1 MGKEIS
7 ETVEEFEYPLT
18 AGYVWDLIKRYLRM
32 VGRLAKRPPEQN
44 LTFLQ
49 LAKWYDLPNGK
60 LGKSRLQRFKIGMVV
75 RWNLV
80 SATCICLLI
89 SRRVKVPV
97 KWALKLDVLATD
109 FYIDDLINRHKTRPE
124 KVEKFMCLEDVLN
137 IPIVVADHNGK
148 LYIEDGNHRYVARAR
163 RGFQKVRVI
172 LI

>member
-7 ETVEEFEYPLT
+7 ETVEDFEYPLT
-18 AGYVWDLIKRYLRM
+18 TGYVWDLIKRYFGM
-32 VGRLAKRPPEQN
+32 VSRLAKRPPEQN

-60 LGKSRLQRFKIGMVV
+60 LGKSRFQRFKIRMVV
-75 RWNLV
+75 RWNLI

-137 IPIVVADHNGK
+137 IPIVVAERDGK
-148 LYIEDGNHRYVARAR
+148 LFVEDGNHRHRAR
-163 RGFQKVRVI
+163 KARGFQKVRAI

>member
-1 MGKEIS
+1 MRKVA

-18 AGYVWDLIKRYLRM
+18 TGYVWDLIKRYFRM

-49 LAKWYDLPNGK
+49 LAKWYDLPNGR
-60 LGKSRLQRFKIGMVV
+60 LGRSRLQRFKIRMVV

-80 SATCICLLI
+80 SATFICLLI

-137 IPIVVADHNGK
+137 IPIVVAERDGK
-148 LYIEDGNHRYVARAR
+148 LYVEDGNHRHRAR
-163 RGFQKVRVI
+163 MARGFQKIRVI